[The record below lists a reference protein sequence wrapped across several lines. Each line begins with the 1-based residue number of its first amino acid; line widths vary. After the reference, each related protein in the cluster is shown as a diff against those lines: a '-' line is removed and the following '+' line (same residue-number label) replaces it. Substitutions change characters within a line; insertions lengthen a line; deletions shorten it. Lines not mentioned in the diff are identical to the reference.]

1 MKNNKQTNITTGQI
15 HCATEV
21 LHFETGTWKLRHHLT
36 YLRLMY
42 HHHILTRDD
51 NETIEIF
58 FVKQRDDHI
67 KGDWFQLLTKDFQFI
82 EEDMNEKEICEMSK
96 ALYKKKIKDLINK
109 SVFKFYMNLKQT
121 HSKLD
126 AVNYSKLEIQGYLI
140 STKLKTS
147 EKELLFNMRS
157 KCHDSKN

>member
-96 ALYKKKIKDLINK
+96 ALYKKKN
-109 SVFKFYMNLKQT
+109 QR
-121 HSKLD
+121 
-126 AVNYSKLEIQGYLI
+126 
-140 STKLKTS
+140 
-147 EKELLFNMRS
+147 FN
-157 KCHDSKN
+157 